1 VAQVHQQTQVEIVS
15 AAKVVDVINVA
26 APLELSVS
34 KVENLAR
41 RTRVRKRYVK
51 SSTIWRHLH
60 LVVQLFHTVMEKQ
73 QLDCVAAQ
81 PSWILPRRLV
91 AIQQR

>member
-1 VAQVHQQTQVEIVS
+1 VAQVHQQTLVEIVS
-15 AAKVVDVINVA
+15 EVKVVDVINVA
-26 APLELSVS
+26 ALLELSVS

-41 RTRVRKRYVK
+41 RTRVRKRCVK
-51 SSTIWRHLH
+51 SSTTWRHHH
-60 LVVQLFHTVMEKQ
+60 LVAQLFHTVMARQ

-81 PSWILPRRLV
+81 PLWILPRRLV